1 MSLNTDDSGRIRT
14 RQRAKR
20 ACETCKLRKRK
31 CDGHEPCTYCLRYEY
46 QCTFKPHPRRK
57 PAASRSSARPSEEE
71 DLPKVSDRADA
82 NQEHME
88 ANSGT
93 AFPHLLGMRLNPQGA
108 PKVYGF
114 SWNLGPRDEPLEPFT
129 NLTDLIS
136 REEMEDLAS
145 HYLKKIHPV
154 YAVLDPDTLRQK
166 IVARWHDPA
175 TAASYDPILCGVAA
189 LGSLYSGHQEHLNE
203 GALVQSAKEMLE
215 TTRISKTTLLHHAT
229 AWILRTIYLRSTN
242 CPHASWMASCST
254 MHIIEAIG
262 AHQDPELVSLVY
274 SDTADVSVNDESQ
287 RRLFWVATVLNAW
300 ISYEYGRSRV
310 ILRGVSCKPP
320 LPRTGDFTTD
330 LISMYQI
337 SERLDPDQ
345 NNKLSDLEDALSRV
359 ERLTLSHDALILSQ
373 SNLAL
378 TIYRRLRVASS
389 NISNDILTRIIRL
402 GNDGLEAAVRLAEER
417 CPWWH
422 VANIPFQFL
431 CILLA
436 IDTRESLSY
445 VGPALRSFRAITSH
459 YSTPTLHTA
468 LETIESLVRLSQN
481 KKERDLILLRDRMQ
495 QEDSGLTEQNSTA
508 SQAFNDASWLGATGD
523 LTLPDNFDWDW
534 NVFLDT
540 QVPFFDEG
548 EYGGQRYR

>member
-1 MSLNTDDSGRIRT
+1 
-14 RQRAKR
+14 
-20 ACETCKLRKRK
+20 
-31 CDGHEPCTYCLRYEY
+31 
-46 QCTFKPHPRRK
+46 
-57 PAASRSSARPSEEE
+57 
-71 DLPKVSDRADA
+71 
-82 NQEHME
+82 ME

-114 SWNLGPRDEPLEPFT
+114 SWNLGPRDEPTEPFT
-129 NLTDLIS
+129 HITSLIS
-136 REEMEDLAS
+136 KEEMEDLAS

-154 YAVLDPDTLRQK
+154 YAILDPDTLRQK

-175 TAASYDPILCGVAA
+175 TAASFDSVLCGVAA
-189 LGSLYSGHQEHLNE
+189 LGSLYSGHPEHLKE
-203 GALVQSAKEMLE
+203 GALVQAAKEMLE
-215 TTRISKTTLLHHAT
+215 TTRISKAILLHHAT

-274 SDTADVSVNDESQ
+274 SDTADIGVNDESQ
-287 RRLFWVATVLNAW
+287 RRLFWVATVLNSW

-330 LISMYQI
+330 LISLYQI

-345 NNKLSDLEDALSRV
+345 NNKLSDLEEALGRV

-389 NISNDILTRIIRL
+389 NISNDIISRVIRL
-402 GNDGLEAAVRLAEER
+402 GNDGLDAAVRLAEDR

-436 IDTRESLSY
+436 IDTRESLSH
-445 VGPALRSFRAITSH
+445 VGAALRSFRAITRH
-459 YSTPTLHTA
+459 YSTTTLHTA

-481 KKERDLILLRDRMQ
+481 KKERDLMVLKDSMQ
-495 QEDSGLTEQNSTA
+495 QEDPGVAEQSSST
-508 SQAFNDASWLGATGD
+508 SQTFNDASWLGATGD
-523 LTLPDNFDWDW
+523 MPLPDNFDWDW

-548 EYGGQRYR
+548 ECGGQRYR